1 MSGDG
6 EGRDNFLTCYKFTTF
21 LYVLDITPCERSVEA
36 MDSGGSVE
44 VGGGRWRVWMTPET
58 DVTQTVKDDV
68 PDVPL

>member
-21 LYVLDITPCERSVEA
+21 LYVLEITPCERSVEA

-44 VGGGRWRVWMTPET
+44 VGGWSG
-58 DVTQTVKDDV
+58 
-68 PDVPL
+68 